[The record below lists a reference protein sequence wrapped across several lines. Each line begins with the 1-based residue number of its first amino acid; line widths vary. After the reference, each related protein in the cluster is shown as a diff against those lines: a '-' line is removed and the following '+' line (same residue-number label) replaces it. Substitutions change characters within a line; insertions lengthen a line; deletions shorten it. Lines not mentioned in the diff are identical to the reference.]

1 MDDLP
6 LTPEQEQQAEGLF
19 QRIESL
25 YRDEARRVARLF
37 ASKSDDKLLGK
48 TEFQLRDILHRLG
61 ASSLEA
67 ALEGRKKGG
76 ITGRA

>member
-1 MDDLP
+1 MDDPP
-6 LTPEQEQQAEGLF
+6 LTAEQEQQAEVLF
-19 QRIESL
+19 QRIETL

-76 ITGRA
+76 TTGPA